1 MGSTTKRNENMN
13 TTTLETMAPVT
24 PSEKRTSRIEH
35 VARFR
40 WKEEASQEA
49 IDNAL
54 AELRKL
60 KGKIPGLVDV
70 SSGTNFSERAKG
82 YTHVLI
88 MRFADRSALQAFG
101 PHPEHQRVAQNFVSP
116 IRADSLVLDYE
127 L

>member
-1 MGSTTKRNENMN
+1 MRVN
-13 TTTLETMAPVT
+13 TTNSETMAPVT
-24 PSEKRTSRIEH
+24 PPQKKMGLIEH
-35 VARFR
+35 VALFR

-49 IDNAL
+49 IDSAL

-60 KGKIPGLVDV
+60 KDKIPGIVDIT
-70 SSGTNFSERAKG
+70 SAANFSERAKG
-82 YTHVLI
+82 YTHVLVI
-88 MRFADRSALQAFG
+88 RFRDRSALQAFG